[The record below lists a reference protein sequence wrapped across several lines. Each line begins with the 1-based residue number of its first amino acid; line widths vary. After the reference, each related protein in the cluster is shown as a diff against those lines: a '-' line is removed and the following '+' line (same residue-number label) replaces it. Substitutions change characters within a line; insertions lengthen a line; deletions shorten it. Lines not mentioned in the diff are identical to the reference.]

1 MGCSS
6 KAYATVEEV
15 QARMTREMT
24 TEEQAVCDILLG
36 DAALLIDAYNE
47 NAKYSAKNT
56 VSCRMVARIMGNDGA
71 AGYPVGATQG
81 SMAGL
86 GYSQSWTISGG
97 GATGELYLTKTEKKM
112 LGTGNKIGSKSPVE
126 DVSHRWRW
134 PKWWVR
140 Q

>member
-1 MGCSS
+1 MGCT
-6 KAYATVEEV
+6 KTYATVEDV

-24 TEEQAVCDILLG
+24 TEERSVCDILLG
-36 DAALLIDAYNE
+36 DAAILIDAYNAD
-47 NAKYSAKNT
+47 AKYSAKNT
-56 VSCRMVARIMGNDGA
+56 VSCRMIARMMGDDG
-71 AGYPVGATQG
+71 GYPVGATQG

-97 GATGELYLTKTEKKM
+97 GATGELYLTKTEKMM
-112 LGTGNKIGSKSPVE
+112 LGVGNKIGSKSPVE
-126 DVSHRWRW
+126 DVNHRWRW